1 MQPNRTGYTF
11 LPQRFYRELSDR
23 FEAIQQLLSYHE
35 HSEQKYPEFDCRL
48 LITLI
53 LFLHH
58 LESFSG
64 DKYVPK
70 KIVPKAAS
78 GTIGFDKNAVI
89 ISFLS
94 ASHEFHQA
102 MFLRPKV
109 LQELREPVLLFS

>member
-35 HSEQKYPEFDCRL
+35 HSEQKYPEFECRL
-48 LITLI
+48 LIILI

-58 LESFSG
+58 LESFQS

-70 KIVPKAAS
+70 K
-78 GTIGFDKNAVI
+78 
-89 ISFLS
+89 SFRKRVSERLDLIK
-94 ASHEFHQA
+94 
-102 MFLRPKV
+102 ML
-109 LQELREPVLLFS
+109 